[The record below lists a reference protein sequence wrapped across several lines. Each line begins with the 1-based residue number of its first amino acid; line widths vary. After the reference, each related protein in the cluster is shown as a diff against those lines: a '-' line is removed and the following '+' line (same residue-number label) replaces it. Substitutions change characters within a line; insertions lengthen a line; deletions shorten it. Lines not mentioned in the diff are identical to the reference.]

1 MGSCQARSVYL
12 TTCRKYFMISLYKR
26 MLLTSAGVEPA
37 NSWSPVGR
45 RIQLSHRGRL
55 SEEGERPQKWF
66 HGVPLPVPTL
76 FANVAGLDGSVG
88 SPSDW
93 RPEGRGFNP
102 RWGRQHSFVE
112 IGQEIFS
119 TVILS
124 TSVDSRRVVI
134 SFWRKDVHN
143 TG

>member
-1 MGSCQARSVYL
+1 MVNQYCAHSFARHWQL
-12 TTCRKYFMISLYKR
+12 PFLNQPKGENDRRKYFMISLHKR

-37 NSWSPVGR
+37 TSWSPFGR

-66 HGVPLPVPTL
+66 HGLPLPVPTL
-76 FANVAGLDGSVG
+76 FANVAGLGGSVG

-112 IGQEIFS
+112 IDHEIFS

-124 TSVDSRRVVI
+124 LQLI
-134 SFWRKDVHN
+134 QE
-143 TG
+143 G